1 MVHNQVLF
9 IWKTSP
15 YYLKNVPLISSSIV
29 IFSNIT
35 SLRETSKLVKHWRR
49 LLKLLTLFAF
59 IFIHFVI
66 NKYNYITRKLPIIN
80 VMLKCNVP
88 LIIYYTSRLV
98 ISLPGSMSS
107 TSGGGYGWNALSAG
121 LDSATADWSLPHG
134 RYSLQHQI
142 VNVKDL

>member
-9 IWKTSP
+9 IWKLSP
-15 YYLKNVPLISSSIV
+15 YYLKNVPFISSSIV
-29 IFSNIT
+29 SFSII
-35 SLRETSKLVKHWRR
+35 SLRKTSKLLKHWRR
-49 LLKLLTLFAF
+49 LLKLSTLFAF

-66 NKYNYITRKLPIIN
+66 NKYNYITWKLQIIN

-98 ISLPGSMSS
+98 FSLPGSMSS

-134 RYSLQHQI
+134 RYSLQNQI